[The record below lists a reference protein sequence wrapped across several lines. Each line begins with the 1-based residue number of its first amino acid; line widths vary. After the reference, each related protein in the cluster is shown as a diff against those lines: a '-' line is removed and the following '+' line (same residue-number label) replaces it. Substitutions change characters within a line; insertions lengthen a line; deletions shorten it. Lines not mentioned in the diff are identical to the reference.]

1 MNYRNLIW
9 LERCSKCNAPFE
21 EFSEEELGM
30 CVIILS
36 TFIHREPTLAATML
50 PEILRFNSKQ
60 VLTSFLDIHSRSF
73 RDSIAQT
80 GRKYDVHVADG
91 Q

>member
-1 MNYRNLIW
+1 MEHECANFVQLWLKVELIRD
-9 LERCSKCNAPFE
+9 ESIDFRCSKCNAPFE

-36 TFIHREPTLAATML
+36 TFIHREPTLAASIL

-60 VLTSFLDIHSRSF
+60 VYLIFCILSE
-73 RDSIAQT
+73 
-80 GRKYDVHVADG
+80 
-91 Q
+91 